1 MIVRGKFVSLPNKK
15 IMLCRKDIKYNCLK
29 INRCVPY
36 GMMSYNR
43 LIKEGNE
50 LVTNCNQLK
59 LVSPK
64 DLGKKIEKSKQE
76 CRNYGFKYADY

>member
-36 GMMSYNR
+36 GMMSYRNGSSPL
-43 LIKEGNE
+43 LI
-50 LVTNCNQLK
+50 
-59 LVSPK
+59 
-64 DLGKKIEKSKQE
+64 IEKSKQE
-76 CRNYGFKYADY
+76 CRNYGFKYTDY